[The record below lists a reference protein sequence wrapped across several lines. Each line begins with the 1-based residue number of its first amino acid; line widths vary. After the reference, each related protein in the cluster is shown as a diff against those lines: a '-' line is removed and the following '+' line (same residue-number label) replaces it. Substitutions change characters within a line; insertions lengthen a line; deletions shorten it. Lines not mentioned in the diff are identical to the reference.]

1 MAIVRYRDK
10 EGNVQEMLVIKGDS
24 GRGVSNIEIN
34 DDGEMVITFTD
45 NTITN
50 VGSVVGPNGDPSEAI
65 TIDSLLSLESE
76 NPVQN
81 KIITAALN
89 IKADKTYVDEQ
100 IGDVETALDN
110 IITLQESL
118 IGGVGE

>member
-24 GRGVSNIEIN
+24 GRGISNIEIN

-50 VGSVVGPNGDPSEAI
+50 VGSVVGTNGGASEAI

-81 KIITAALN
+81 KIITAVLN
-89 IKADKTYVDEQ
+89 TKANQTYVDEQ
-100 IGDVETALDN
+100 IGDIETVLDGIIALQN
-110 IITLQESL
+110 SL
-118 IGGVGE
+118 IGGDE

>member
-24 GRGVSNIEIN
+24 GRGISNIEIN

-50 VGSVVGPNGDPSEAI
+50 VGSVIGPNGGVSEAI

-81 KIITAALN
+81 KIITAVLN
-89 IKADKTYVDEQ
+89 TKADQTYVDEQ
-100 IGDVETALDN
+100 IGDIETALDS
-110 IITLQESL
+110 IIVLQESL